1 MRYLGR
7 DFLLAKKLL
16 NWEFRVALPNR
27 STDIKTVSKEVLQP
41 YYKILLFNFEF
52 FCYGNA
58 HCIKFG
64 LATRSCDGRLCSRAE
79 GDGRAAELH
88 DEAGSALAGVNVSSP
103 VGVAEECSSCSAS
116 L

>member
-58 HCIKFG
+58 HCINCRRIFACPAALFLNQRFTTVIPTQYRRGKWGLVHGLCFG
-64 LATRSCDGRLCSRAE
+64 LPVFAKRS
-79 GDGRAAELH
+79 
-88 DEAGSALAGVNVSSP
+88 
-103 VGVAEECSSCSAS
+103 
-116 L
+116 